1 MLRRSPRAKLVTIS
15 IWALVAISL
24 FIGLDSLITFR
35 SLSNSYGNRK
45 KYLVANV
52 NLLQGSP
59 IKVTDLGIREFF
71 SKDAPKG
78 ALESSLIHH
87 EIFAKISIPKG
98 SILTSSMVSKTTTD
112 TIDDE
117 NRIMFVPS
125 KERLNNSI
133 GSFADL
139 IYVSPD
145 GYGSE
150 IVAYK
155 ARILF
160 DVGSS
165 KRENGSQEQYPG
177 YFVEITSQEAQD
189 LTTALAS
196 SDVRFALIRNS
207 D

>member
-87 EIFAKISIPKG
+87 EIFAKISIP
-98 SILTSSMVSKTTTD
+98 KTTTD